1 MRLLNISEAKSV
13 SGADIGYTEL
23 LGMWNEAGLNSDCCF
38 NYNRAAKSINAIGL
52 ASATEYKSWNNASM
66 GEAGWMLNEAG
77 EKVTWFNNGLFIAFQ
92 VS

>member
-1 MRLLNISEAKSV
+1 MHLLNLSEVKSV

-23 LGMWNEAGLNSDCCF
+23 LGMWNDAGLNTDCCF

-52 ASATEYKSWNNASM
+52 ASATENKSWDNAAI
-66 GEAGWMLNEAG
+66 GEAGWTLNNAG